1 MAERVVLNNLKDSE
15 FNEAVETAVRY
26 LKSGEVIIAAA
37 EHGYVYLADAFDKDA
52 VKAIH
57 ILRGDRTNVVAQ
69 VFIGDIKVLTGIT
82 ARLTQEQDN
91 LLKAFW
97 PGLLSVTMKSQL
109 ALSWDLGDER
119 RLGKVNVRLP
129 NRKFLNA
136 ILLKTGPLAVASVA
150 LTGES
155 AILDLKKLSIY
166 ESDIGVV
173 FDEGQLASGQLST
186 WIDISENEI
195 TVVRVGDISL
205 EKLRSIV
212 PTISTPNL

>member
-1 MAERVVLNNLKDSE
+1 MAERVLLDTLDDSK
-15 FNEAVETAVRY
+15 FNEAVDTAVRY
-26 LKSGEVIIAAA
+26 IKSGEVIIAAA

-91 LLKAFW
+91 LLKTFW

-136 ILLKTGPLAVASVA
+136 ILLKTGPLAAASVA

-155 AILDLKKLSIY
+155 AVLDLTKVSIY
-166 ESDIGVV
+166 ESDIGVI
-173 FDEGQLASGQLST
+173 FDEGQLESGQLST
-186 WIDISENEI
+186 WIDLSENEI
-195 TVVRVGDISL
+195 TVIRVGDISL
-205 EKLRSIV
+205 EQLRSIV

>member
-1 MAERVVLNNLKDSE
+1 MAERVLLDNLDDSK
-15 FNEAVETAVRY
+15 FNEAVDTAVRY
-26 LKSGEVIIAAA
+26 IKSGEVIIAAA

-69 VFIGDIKVLTGIT
+69 VFIGDIKVLSGIT
-82 ARLTQEQDN
+82 ARLTQEHDN

-119 RLGKVNVRLP
+119 RVGKVNVRLP
-129 NRKFLNA
+129 NRKFLNT

-155 AILDLKKLSIY
+155 AVLDLTKVSIY
-166 ESDIGVV
+166 ESDIGVI
-173 FDEGQLASGQLST
+173 FDEGQLESGQLST
-186 WIDISENEI
+186 WIDLSENEI
-195 TVVRVGDISL
+195 TVIRVGDISL
-205 EKLRSIV
+205 EQLRSIV

>member
-1 MAERVVLNNLKDSE
+1 MAERVSLDNLEDSK
-15 FNEAVETAVRY
+15 FNEAIDTAVRY
-26 LKSGEVIIAAA
+26 IKSGEVIIAAA

-57 ILRGDRTNVVAQ
+57 ILRGNRTNVVTQ
-69 VFIGDIKVLTGIT
+69 VFIGDIKVLSGIT
-82 ARLTQEQDN
+82 TRLTQEQDN

-150 LTGES
+150 LTGKG

-166 ESDIGVV
+166 ESDIGVI
-173 FDEGQLASGQLST
+173 FDEGELESGQLST

-195 TVVRVGDISL
+195 TVIRVGDISL
-205 EKLRSIV
+205 EQLRSIV

>member
-1 MAERVVLNNLKDSE
+1 LLDNLDDSK
-15 FNEAVETAVRY
+15 FNEAVDTAVRY
-26 LKSGEVIIAAA
+26 IKSGEVIIAAA

-69 VFIGDIKVLTGIT
+69 VFIGDIKVLSGIT
-82 ARLTQEQDN
+82 ARLTQEHDN

-129 NRKFLNA
+129 NRKFLNT
-136 ILLKTGPLAVASVA
+136 ILLKTGPLAAASVA

-155 AILDLKKLSIY
+155 AVLDLTKVSIY
-166 ESDIGVV
+166 ESDIGVI
-173 FDEGQLASGQLST
+173 FDEGQLESGQLST
-186 WIDISENEI
+186 WIDLSENEI
-195 TVVRVGDISL
+195 TVIRVGDISL
-205 EKLRSIV
+205 EQLRSIV

>member
-1 MAERVVLNNLKDSE
+1 MAERVLLDNLDDSK
-15 FNEAVETAVRY
+15 FNEAVDTAVRY

-166 ESDIGVV
+166 ESDIGVI

>member
-1 MAERVVLNNLKDSE
+1 MAERVLLDNLDDSK
-15 FNEAVETAVRY
+15 FNEAVDTAVRY
-26 LKSGEVIIAAA
+26 IKSGEVIIAAA

-82 ARLTQEQDN
+82 ARLTQEHDY

-136 ILLKTGPLAVASVA
+136 ILLKTGPLATASVA

-155 AILDLKKLSIY
+155 AILDLTNVSIY
-166 ESDIGVV
+166 ESDIGVI
-173 FDEGQLASGQLST
+173 FDEGKLESGQLST
-186 WIDISENEI
+186 WVDISENEI
-195 TVVRVGDISL
+195 TVIRVGDISL
-205 EKLRSIV
+205 EQLRSIV

>member
-1 MAERVVLNNLKDSE
+1 MAERVLLTNLKDSE
-15 FNEAVETAVRY
+15 FNEAVDTAVRY

>member
-1 MAERVVLNNLKDSE
+1 MAERVLLDNLDDSK
-15 FNEAVETAVRY
+15 FNVAVDTAVRY

>member
-1 MAERVVLNNLKDSE
+1 MAERVLLDNLDDSK
-15 FNEAVETAVRY
+15 FNEAVDTAVRY
-26 LKSGEVIIAAA
+26 IKSGEVIIAAA

-69 VFIGDIKVLTGIT
+69 VFIGDIKVLSGIT
-82 ARLTQEQDN
+82 ARLTQEHDN

>member
-1 MAERVVLNNLKDSE
+1 MAERVLLDNLEDSK
-15 FNEAVETAVRY
+15 FNEAVDTAVRY
-26 LKSGEVIIAAA
+26 IKSGEVIIAAA

-82 ARLTQEQDN
+82 ARLTQEYDN

-119 RLGKVNVRLP
+119 KLGKVNVRLP

-136 ILLKTGPLAVASVA
+136 ILSKTGPLAAASVA

-155 AILDLKKLSIY
+155 AILDLTKVSIY
-166 ESDIGVV
+166 ESDIGVI
-173 FDEGQLASGQLST
+173 FDEGKLESGQLST
-186 WIDISENEI
+186 WVDISENEI
-195 TVVRVGDISL
+195 TVIRVGDISL
-205 EKLRSIV
+205 EQLRSIV

>member
-1 MAERVVLNNLKDSE
+1 MAERVVLTNLKDSE

-26 LKSGEVIIAAA
+26 LKSGEVIVVAA

-57 ILRGDRTNVVAQ
+57 ILRGDRTNVLSQ

-82 ARLTQEQDN
+82 AGLTQEQEN
-91 LLKAFW
+91 LLNAFW
-97 PGLLSVTMKSQL
+97 PGLLSVTMKSQM

-119 RLGKVNVRLP
+119 KLGKVNVRFP

-136 ILLKTGPLAVASVA
+136 ILLKTGPLAAASVA
-150 LTGES
+150 MTGES
-155 AILDLKKLSIY
+155 AILDLTKLPIY
-166 ESDIGVV
+166 ESDIGVI
-173 FDEGQLASGQLST
+173 FDEGQLESGQLST

-195 TVVRVGDISL
+195 TVIRAGDISV
-205 EKLRSIV
+205 EQLRSII
-212 PTISTPNL
+212 PTIPTPNL

>member
-15 FNEAVETAVRY
+15 FNEALETAVRY

-37 EHGYVYLADAFDKDA
+37 EHGYIYLADAFDKDA

-57 ILRGDRTNVVAQ
+57 ILRVDRTNVVAQ

-82 ARLTQEQDN
+82 ARLTQEHDT
-91 LLKAFW
+91 LLRAFW

-136 ILLKTGPLAVASVA
+136 IIIKTGPLAAASVA

-155 AILDLKKLSIY
+155 VVLDLTKVSIY
-166 ESDIGVV
+166 ESDIGVI
-173 FDEGQLASGQLST
+173 FDEGQLESGQLST
-186 WIDISENEI
+186 WIDLSENEI
-195 TVVRVGDISL
+195 TVTRVGDISL
-205 EKLRSIV
+205 EQLRSIV

>member
-1 MAERVVLNNLKDSE
+1 MAERVLLDTLDDSK
-15 FNEAVETAVRY
+15 FNEAVDTAVRY
-26 LKSGEVIIAAA
+26 IKSGEVIIAAA

-82 ARLTQEQDN
+82 ARLTQEQDD

-136 ILLKTGPLAVASVA
+136 ILLKTGPLAAASVA

-155 AILDLKKLSIY
+155 AISDLTKVSIY
-166 ESDIGVV
+166 ESDIGVI

-195 TVVRVGDISL
+195 TAVRVGDISL

>member
-1 MAERVVLNNLKDSE
+1 MAERVLLDNLDDSK
-15 FNEAVETAVRY
+15 FNEAVDTAVRY
-26 LKSGEVIIAAA
+26 IKSGEVIIAAA

-69 VFIGDIKVLTGIT
+69 VFIGDIKVLTGIS
-82 ARLTQEQDN
+82 ARLTQEQEN
-91 LLKAFW
+91 LLNTFW

-136 ILLKTGPLAVASVA
+136 ILLKTGPLAAASVA

-155 AILDLKKLSIY
+155 AVLDLTKVSIY
-166 ESDIGVV
+166 ESDIGVI
-173 FDEGQLASGQLST
+173 FDEGQLESGQLST
-186 WIDISENEI
+186 WIDLSENEI
-195 TVVRVGDISL
+195 TVIRVGDISL

>member
-1 MAERVVLNNLKDSE
+1 MAERVLLDTLDDSK
-15 FNEAVETAVRY
+15 FNEAVDTAVRY
-26 LKSGEVIIAAA
+26 IKSGEVIIAAA

-82 ARLTQEQDN
+82 ARLTQEHDN

-97 PGLLSVTMKSQL
+97 PGLLSITMKSQL

-129 NRKFLNA
+129 KRKFLNA
-136 ILLKTGPLAVASVA
+136 ILLKTGPLAAASVA

-155 AILDLKKLSIY
+155 AILDLTKVSIY
-166 ESDIGVV
+166 ESDIGVI
-173 FDEGQLASGQLST
+173 FDEGQLESGQLST

-195 TVVRVGDISL
+195 TVIRVGDILL
-205 EKLRSIV
+205 EQLRSIV

>member
-1 MAERVVLNNLKDSE
+1 MAERVLVDNLDDSK
-15 FNEAVETAVRY
+15 FNEAVDTAVRY
-26 LKSGEVIIAAA
+26 IKSGEVIIAAA

-57 ILRGDRTNVVAQ
+57 ILRGDRTNIVAQ

-82 ARLTQEQDN
+82 ARLTQEHDN

-129 NRKFLNA
+129 NRKFLNT
-136 ILLKTGPLAVASVA
+136 ILLKTGPLAAASVA

-155 AILDLKKLSIY
+155 AVLDLTKVSIY
-166 ESDIGVV
+166 ESDIGVI
-173 FDEGQLASGQLST
+173 FDEGQLESGQLST
-186 WIDISENEI
+186 WIDLSENEI
-195 TVVRVGDISL
+195 TVIRVGDISL
-205 EKLRSIV
+205 EQLRSIV

>member
-26 LKSGEVIIAAA
+26 IKSGEVIIAAA

-82 ARLTQEQDN
+82 ARLTQEHNN

-136 ILLKTGPLAVASVA
+136 ILLKTGPLAAASVA

-155 AILDLKKLSIY
+155 AILDLTKVSIY
-166 ESDIGVV
+166 ESDIGVI
-173 FDEGQLASGQLST
+173 FDEGQLESGQLST
-186 WIDISENEI
+186 WIDLSENEI
-195 TVVRVGDISL
+195 TVIRVGDISL
-205 EKLRSIV
+205 EQLRSIV

>member
-57 ILRGDRTNVVAQ
+57 ILRGDRTNIVAQ
-69 VFIGDIKVLTGIT
+69 VFIGDIRVLTGIS
-82 ARLTQEQDN
+82 ARLTQEQEN
-91 LLKAFW
+91 LLNTFW

-136 ILLKTGPLAVASVA
+136 ILLKTGPLAAASVA

-155 AILDLKKLSIY
+155 AILDLTKVSIY
-166 ESDIGVV
+166 ESDIGVI
-173 FDEGQLASGQLST
+173 FDEGKLESGQLST

-195 TVVRVGDISL
+195 TVIRVGDISL

>member
-1 MAERVVLNNLKDSE
+1 MAERVLLDNLDDSK
-15 FNEAVETAVRY
+15 FNEAVDTAVRY
-26 LKSGEVIIAAA
+26 IKSGEVIIAAA

-57 ILRGDRTNVVAQ
+57 ILRGDRTNIVAQ

-82 ARLTQEQDN
+82 ARLTQEHEN

-97 PGLLSVTMKSQL
+97 PGLLSITMKSQL

-136 ILLKTGPLAVASVA
+136 MLLKTGPLAAASVA

-155 AILDLKKLSIY
+155 AVLDLTKVSIY
-166 ESDIGVV
+166 ESDIGVI
-173 FDEGQLASGQLST
+173 FEEGQLESGQLST
-186 WIDISENEI
+186 WIDLSENEI
-195 TVVRVGDISL
+195 TVIRVGDISL
-205 EKLRSIV
+205 EQLRSIV

>member
-1 MAERVVLNNLKDSE
+1 MAERVLLDNLDDSK
-15 FNEAVETAVRY
+15 FNEAVDTAVRY
-26 LKSGEVIIAAA
+26 IKSGEVIIAAA

-82 ARLTQEQDN
+82 ARLTQEQDD

-136 ILLKTGPLAVASVA
+136 ILLKTGPLAAASVA

-155 AILDLKKLSIY
+155 AILDLTKVSIY
-166 ESDIGVV
+166 ESDIGVI
-173 FDEGQLASGQLST
+173 FDEGQLESGQLST
-186 WIDISENEI
+186 WIDLSENEI
-195 TVVRVGDISL
+195 TVIRVGDISL
-205 EKLRSIV
+205 EQLRSIV

>member
-26 LKSGEVIIAAA
+26 IKSGEVIIAAA

-69 VFIGDIKVLTGIT
+69 VFIGDIKVLTGIS
-82 ARLTQEQDN
+82 ARLTQEQEN
-91 LLKAFW
+91 LLNTFW

-136 ILLKTGPLAVASVA
+136 ILLKTGPLAAASVA

-155 AILDLKKLSIY
+155 AILDLTKVPIY
-166 ESDIGVV
+166 ESDIGVI
-173 FDEGQLASGQLST
+173 FDEGQLESGQLST
-186 WIDISENEI
+186 WIDLSENEI
-195 TVVRVGDISL
+195 TVIRVGDISL
-205 EKLRSIV
+205 EQLRSIV

>member
-1 MAERVVLNNLKDSE
+1 MAERVLLDNLDASK
-15 FNEAVETAVRY
+15 FNEAVDTAVRY
-26 LKSGEVIIAAA
+26 IKSGEVIIAAA

-82 ARLTQEQDN
+82 ARLTQEHDN

-155 AILDLKKLSIY
+155 AILDLTKVSIY
-166 ESDIGVV
+166 ESDIGVI
-173 FDEGQLASGQLST
+173 FDEGQLESGQLST
-186 WIDISENEI
+186 WIDLSENEI
-195 TVVRVGDISL
+195 TVIRVGDISL
-205 EKLRSIV
+205 EQLRSIV

>member
-1 MAERVVLNNLKDSE
+1 MAERVLLDNLDDSK
-15 FNEAVETAVRY
+15 FNEAVDTAVRY
-26 LKSGEVIIAAA
+26 IKSGEVIIAAA

-82 ARLTQEQDN
+82 ARLTQEHDN

-155 AILDLKKLSIY
+155 VVLDLTKVSIY
-166 ESDIGVV
+166 ESDIGVI
-173 FDEGQLASGQLST
+173 FDEGQLESGQLST
-186 WIDISENEI
+186 WIDLSENEI
-195 TVVRVGDISL
+195 TVTRVGDISL
-205 EKLRSIV
+205 EQLRSIV

>member
-1 MAERVVLNNLKDSE
+1 MAERVLLDNLDNSK
-15 FNEAVETAVRY
+15 FNEAVDTAVRY
-26 LKSGEVIIAAA
+26 IKSGEVIIAAA

-91 LLKAFW
+91 LLKTFW

-186 WIDISENEI
+186 WIDISENEV

-205 EKLRSIV
+205 EQLRSIV

>member
-1 MAERVVLNNLKDSE
+1 MAERVLIDNLEDSK
-15 FNEAVETAVRY
+15 FNEAVDTAVRY

>member
-1 MAERVVLNNLKDSE
+1 MAERVLLDNLEDSK
-15 FNEAVETAVRY
+15 FNEAVDTAVRY

-82 ARLTQEQDN
+82 AGLTQEQEN
-91 LLKAFW
+91 LLNAFW

-119 RLGKVNVRLP
+119 KLGKVNVRLP

-136 ILLKTGPLAVASVA
+136 ILLKTGPLAVASAA
-150 LTGES
+150 LTGQS

-173 FDEGQLASGQLST
+173 FDEGQLESGQLST

>member
-1 MAERVVLNNLKDSE
+1 MAERVLLDNLDDSK
-15 FNEAVETAVRY
+15 FNEAVDTAVRY
-26 LKSGEVIIAAA
+26 IKSGEVIIAAA

-82 ARLTQEQDN
+82 ARLTQEHDN
-91 LLKAFW
+91 LLRAFW

-155 AILDLKKLSIY
+155 VVLDLTKVSIY
-166 ESDIGVV
+166 ESDIGVI
-173 FDEGQLASGQLST
+173 FDEGQLESGQLST
-186 WIDISENEI
+186 WIDLSENEI
-195 TVVRVGDISL
+195 TVTRVGDISL
-205 EKLRSIV
+205 EQLRSIV

>member
-1 MAERVVLNNLKDSE
+1 MAERVLLDNLDASK
-15 FNEAVETAVRY
+15 FNEAVDTAVRY
-26 LKSGEVIIAAA
+26 IKSGEVIIAAA

-82 ARLTQEQDN
+82 ARLTQEHDN

-129 NRKFLNA
+129 NRKFLNT
-136 ILLKTGPLAVASVA
+136 ILLKTGPLAAASVA

-155 AILDLKKLSIY
+155 AVLDLTKVSIY
-166 ESDIGVV
+166 ESDIGVI
-173 FDEGQLASGQLST
+173 FDEGQLESGQLST
-186 WIDISENEI
+186 WIDLSENEI
-195 TVVRVGDISL
+195 TVIRVGDISL
-205 EKLRSIV
+205 EQLRSIV

>member
-1 MAERVVLNNLKDSE
+1 MVERVLLDNLDDSK
-15 FNEAVETAVRY
+15 FNEAVDTAVRY

-205 EKLRSIV
+205 EQLRSIV

>member
-1 MAERVVLNNLKDSE
+1 MAERVLLDNLDDSK
-15 FNEAVETAVRY
+15 FNEAVDTAVRY
-26 LKSGEVIIAAA
+26 IKSGEVIIAAA

-57 ILRGDRTNVVAQ
+57 ILLGDRTNVVAQ

-82 ARLTQEQDN
+82 ARLTQEHNN

-136 ILLKTGPLAVASVA
+136 ILLKTGPLAAASVA

-155 AILDLKKLSIY
+155 VVLDLTKVSIY
-166 ESDIGVV
+166 ESDIGVI
-173 FDEGQLASGQLST
+173 FDEGQLESGQLST
-186 WIDISENEI
+186 WIDLSENET
-195 TVVRVGDISL
+195 TVIRVGDISL
-205 EKLRSIV
+205 EQLRSIV

>member
-1 MAERVVLNNLKDSE
+1 MAERVLLDNLDDSK
-15 FNEAVETAVRY
+15 FNEAVDTAVRY
-26 LKSGEVIIAAA
+26 IKSGEVIIAAA

-57 ILRGDRTNVVAQ
+57 ILRGDRTNIVAQ

-82 ARLTQEQDN
+82 ARLTQEHDN

-136 ILLKTGPLAVASVA
+136 ILLKTGPLAAASVA

-155 AILDLKKLSIY
+155 AILDLTKVSIY
-166 ESDIGVV
+166 ESDIGVI
-173 FDEGQLASGQLST
+173 FDEGQLESGQLST
-186 WIDISENEI
+186 WIDLSENEI
-195 TVVRVGDISL
+195 TVIRVGDISL
-205 EKLRSIV
+205 EQLRSIV

>member
-1 MAERVVLNNLKDSE
+1 MAERVLLDNLDDSK
-15 FNEAVETAVRY
+15 FNEAVDTAVRY
-26 LKSGEVIIAAA
+26 IKSGEVIIAAA

-136 ILLKTGPLAVASVA
+136 ILLKTGPLAAASVA

-155 AILDLKKLSIY
+155 AILDLTKVSIY

-186 WIDISENEI
+186 WVDISENEI
-195 TVVRVGDISL
+195 TVIRVGDISL
-205 EKLRSIV
+205 EQLRSIV

>member
-1 MAERVVLNNLKDSE
+1 MAERVLVDNLDDSK
-15 FNEAVETAVRY
+15 FNEAVDTAVRY
-26 LKSGEVIIAAA
+26 IKSGEVIIAAA

-69 VFIGDIKVLTGIT
+69 VFIGDIKVLSGIT
-82 ARLTQEQDN
+82 ARLTQEHDN

-129 NRKFLNA
+129 NRKFLNT
-136 ILLKTGPLAVASVA
+136 ILLKTGPLAAASVA

-155 AILDLKKLSIY
+155 AVLDLTKVSIY
-166 ESDIGVV
+166 ESDIGVI
-173 FDEGQLASGQLST
+173 FDEGQLESGQLST
-186 WIDISENEI
+186 WIDLSANEI
-195 TVVRVGDISL
+195 TVIRVGDISL
-205 EKLRSIV
+205 EQLRSIV

>member
-1 MAERVVLNNLKDSE
+1 MAERVLLDNLDDSK
-15 FNEAVETAVRY
+15 FNEAVDTAVRY
-26 LKSGEVIIAAA
+26 LKSSEVIIAAA

-69 VFIGDIKVLTGIT
+69 VFIGDIKVLSGIT
-82 ARLTQEQDN
+82 ARLTQEHDN

-129 NRKFLNA
+129 NRKFLNT
-136 ILLKTGPLAVASVA
+136 ILLKTGPLAAASVA

-155 AILDLKKLSIY
+155 AVLDLTKVSIY
-166 ESDIGVV
+166 ESDIGVI
-173 FDEGQLASGQLST
+173 FDEGQLESGQLST
-186 WIDISENEI
+186 WIDLSENEI
-195 TVVRVGDISL
+195 TVIRVGDISL
-205 EKLRSIV
+205 EQLRSIV

>member
-69 VFIGDIKVLTGIT
+69 VFIGDIKVLTGIS
-82 ARLTQEQDN
+82 ARLTQEQEN
-91 LLKAFW
+91 LLNTFW

-129 NRKFLNA
+129 NRKFLNT
-136 ILLKTGPLAVASVA
+136 ILLKTGPLAAASVA

-155 AILDLKKLSIY
+155 AILDLTKVSIY
-166 ESDIGVV
+166 ESDIGVI
-173 FDEGQLASGQLST
+173 FDEGKLESGQLST

-195 TVVRVGDISL
+195 TVIRVGDIPL

>member
-1 MAERVVLNNLKDSE
+1 MAERVLLDNLEDSK
-15 FNEAVETAVRY
+15 FNEAVDTAVRY
-26 LKSGEVIIAAA
+26 IKSGEVIIAAA

-91 LLKAFW
+91 LLKTFW

-136 ILLKTGPLAVASVA
+136 ILLKTGPLAAASVA

-155 AILDLKKLSIY
+155 AILDLTKVSIY

-186 WIDISENEI
+186 WVDISENEI
-195 TVVRVGDISL
+195 TVIRVGDISL
-205 EKLRSIV
+205 EQLRSIV

>member
-1 MAERVVLNNLKDSE
+1 MAERVLLDNLDDSK
-15 FNEAVETAVRY
+15 FNEAVDTAVRY
-26 LKSGEVIIAAA
+26 IKSGEVIIAAA

-69 VFIGDIKVLTGIT
+69 VFIGDIKVLTGIS
-82 ARLTQEQDN
+82 ARLTQEQEN
-91 LLKAFW
+91 LLNTFW

-136 ILLKTGPLAVASVA
+136 ILLKTGPLAAASVA

-155 AILDLKKLSIY
+155 AILDLTKVSIY
-166 ESDIGVV
+166 ESDIGVI
-173 FDEGQLASGQLST
+173 FDEGQLESGQLST
-186 WIDISENEI
+186 WIDLSENEI

-205 EKLRSIV
+205 EQLRSIV

>member
-26 LKSGEVIIAAA
+26 IKSGEVIIAAA

-82 ARLTQEQDN
+82 ARLTQEHDN

-136 ILLKTGPLAVASVA
+136 ILLKTGPLAAASVA

-155 AILDLKKLSIY
+155 AILDLTKVSIY
-166 ESDIGVV
+166 ESDIGVI
-173 FDEGQLASGQLST
+173 FDEGQLESGQLST
-186 WIDISENEI
+186 WIDLSENEI
-195 TVVRVGDISL
+195 TVIRVGDISL
-205 EKLRSIV
+205 EQLRSIV